1 MLRDQSDSLE
11 SSVIDPRPQEFRK
24 DRGIFIIRMKRR
36 KAMSQG
42 DDRDLFGGG
51 ETESDGANPGAER
64 AADQL
69 RNRDRE
75 NLKQALCDEP
85 EYD

>member
-1 MLRDQSDSLE
+1 
-11 SSVIDPRPQEFRK
+11 
-24 DRGIFIIRMKRR
+24 
-36 KAMSQG
+36 MSQG